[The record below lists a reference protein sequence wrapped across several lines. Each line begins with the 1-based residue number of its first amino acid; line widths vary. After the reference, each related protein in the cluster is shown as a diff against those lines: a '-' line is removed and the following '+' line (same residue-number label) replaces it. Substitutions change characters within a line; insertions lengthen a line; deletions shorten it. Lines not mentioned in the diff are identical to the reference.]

1 MQNNILPTENKK
13 SIDLNT
19 TLIIIDALKS
29 LMQLIPE
36 DLRLQVLPENVQ
48 TMLISI
54 SDKFDKIKNKLPN
67 LDPVSNN
74 NVNFVEG
81 FGPETNIL
89 PREEKKSDEELS
101 KVFESV
107 KALIQLLPSQLKIQ
121 LFPDSV
127 QKKIDEMIENYK
139 KIEDKVPDFDP
150 VIYENEDLVV
160 NEISSR
166 KIQKQINNTVELRLL
181 IEGKKTFEK
190 IFINND
196 NKIVEVDMPDL
207 THEILEENKG
217 KTL

>member
-166 KIQKQINNTVELRLL
+166 KI
-181 IEGKKTFEK
+181 
-190 IFINND
+190 
-196 NKIVEVDMPDL
+196 
-207 THEILEENKG
+207 
-217 KTL
+217 